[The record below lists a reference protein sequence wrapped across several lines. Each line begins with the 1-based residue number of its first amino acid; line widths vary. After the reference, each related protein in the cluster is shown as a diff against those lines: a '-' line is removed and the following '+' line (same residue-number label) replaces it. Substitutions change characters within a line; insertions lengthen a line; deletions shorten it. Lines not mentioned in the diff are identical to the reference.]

1 MTDVYKK
8 AEIFIYRQARPLD
21 LARWQYH
28 FEGGSRDAVLRALRF
43 YQNEDGGF
51 GHALEA
57 DAWNPHST
65 PIQTWTAA
73 QILRE
78 VDFVDRKHPLVE
90 GLLTYL
96 ERRAEF
102 DGHFW
107 PRTLSSNNDYPRAPW
122 WTHSDGEASTYN
134 PTASL
139 AAFYVRSGDPG
150 SAFYPE
156 AQRVVRE
163 AVDAYLEDSAPENH
177 TLSCYVDLL
186 GDLAMSGQSGLVDL
200 HKLLGKLKE
209 DVDKSIEQDSSLWAG
224 NYVVKPS
231 QFIRGRDCP
240 FYPGNEALVLAECAM
255 IGQSQAEDG
264 GWPVTWSWG
273 AYPEEFAISAK
284 YWQSQIAINNI
295 LFLRAFEE
303 R

>member
-1 MTDVYKK
+1 MTEIYKK
-8 AEIFIYRQARPLD
+8 AEIFVYRQARPLD

-28 FEGGSRDAVLRALRF
+28 FEGGARDAVLRALRF

-78 VDFVDRKHPLVE
+78 VDFVDRKHPLVD

-122 WTHSDGEASTYN
+122 WTHSDDEASTYN

-139 AAFYVRSGDPG
+139 AAFYVRCGDPG

-156 AQRVVRE
+156 ALRVVRE
-163 AVDAYLEDSAPENH
+163 AVEAYMEGSAHESH

-186 GDLAMSGQSGLVDL
+186 GDLAMSGQSGLADL
-200 HKLLGKLKE
+200 QKLLGKLKE
-209 DVDKSIEQDSSLWAG
+209 DVDKSIEQDSSLWAK